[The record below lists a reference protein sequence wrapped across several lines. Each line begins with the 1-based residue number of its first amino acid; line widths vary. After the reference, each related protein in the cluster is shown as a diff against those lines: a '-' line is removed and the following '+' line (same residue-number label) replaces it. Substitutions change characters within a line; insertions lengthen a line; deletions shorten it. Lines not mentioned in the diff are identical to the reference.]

1 MIKSIGMRNS
11 IDYHVVRNKINL
23 LKDAHKGSFLI
34 VEGPSDTRVFK
45 KFVDDK
51 KCLVLP
57 AHGKPNIHNL
67 IRKEKFGERE
77 EVLFIVDV
85 DCEKIN
91 DDIKTADNLF
101 FTDCH
106 DRECEIL
113 RSKDF
118 EGYLKWANF
127 SEQCKMEIADLKKTI
142 LEECKLI
149 GLLRCYS
156 EKNNLGLPFDSIIDS
171 DEDLEYL
178 LTKDL
183 LIDFEKFVT
192 KLKNHEKTPDNARV
206 ILNNIP
212 ALILEL
218 EKAEI
223 SSSDLWTICNGH
235 DLTKFLCLFLRKKY
249 DFTPFKKINSVM
261 FEIHLE
267 IIYSGAEFAKTN
279 LYQQIRKWEETHPP
293 YHVFSIF

>member
-1 MIKSIGMRNS
+1 MRQY
-11 IDYHVVRNKINL
+11 IDYYVVKNQINQQ
-23 LKDAHKGSFLI
+23 KESHKGSFLI

-57 AHGKPNIHNL
+57 AYGKPNIHNL
-67 IRKEKFGERE
+67 ILKEKFGDRE

-91 DDIKTADNLF
+91 DDVKTAVNLF
-101 FTDCH
+101 FTDFH

-118 EGYLKWANF
+118 EGFLKWSNF
-127 SEQCKMEIADLKKTI
+127 SEMCKMEIDELKKLI

-156 EKNNLGLPFDSIIDS
+156 EKNNLGLPFDKIIES

-178 LTKDL
+178 LTDKIS
-183 LIDFEKFVT
+183 IDFEKFVN
-192 KLKNHEKTPDNARV
+192 KLKIHEKTSDKAIAR
-206 ILNNIP
+206 LNDIP
-212 ALILEL
+212 ALKLEL
-218 EKAEI
+218 EKIEI
-223 SSSDLWTICNGH
+223 SSGDLWSICNGH

-249 DFTPFKKINSVM
+249 HFKPFEKINSTD
-261 FEIHLE
+261 FEKQILE
-267 IIYSGAEFAKTN
+267 LVYSEAEFAKTK
-279 LYQQIRKWEETHPP
+279 LYQQIRSWEETHPP
-293 YHVFSIF
+293 YRVFFV